1 MKFFDLLSASWAK
14 GNFAI
19 WEVLREEEFSPLKN
33 GEDAKSD
40 NPTTC
45 RNDLMEQHLKWL
57 KKAGANLIKDDFSV
71 LPVPKLEISPLV
83 SYNGENLES
92 FLKGKTFKE
101 PLSIDYDT
109 KLKKITFNGLDYEIY
124 RSKYNL

>member
-1 MKFFDLLSASWAK
+1 VQVGLRGYFLITDFNFLFKLFNKIINS
-14 GNFAI
+14 NFAI

-57 KKAGANLIKDDFSV
+57 KKAGASLIKDDFSV
-71 LPVPKLEISPLV
+71 K
-83 SYNGENLES
+83 
-92 FLKGKTFKE
+92 
-101 PLSIDYDT
+101 
-109 KLKKITFNGLDYEIY
+109 
-124 RSKYNL
+124 